1 MTTSVQIGV
10 KAHNFTDL
18 TGLLSD
24 CRRRVEMF
32 LGMLV
37 SVADVLDK
45 PGTERNLNRA
55 LEPALRYFGQA
66 APKHT
71 ADEEVS
77 LFPRLRQV
85 NDPEIRSAFQRLD
98 KLEDDHR
105 WATPLHAELERL
117 GVQYL
122 STGKLSD
129 GEIASFRNAVEV
141 LSRCTKSTSRTRII

>member
-45 PGTERNLNRA
+45 PGTEETNRA
-55 LEPALRYFGQA
+55 LESALRYFGQA

-77 LFPRLRQV
+77 LFP
-85 NDPEIRSAFQRLD
+85 SF
-98 KLEDDHR
+98 
-105 WATPLHAELERL
+105 
-117 GVQYL
+117 
-122 STGKLSD
+122 
-129 GEIASFRNAVEV
+129 ASGQ
-141 LSRCTKSTSRTRII
+141 